1 MIDKFY
7 IKVRQL
13 LKKILFF
20 IFSENS
26 RFINVFVRFDDFLR
40 RLGFLNHILK
50 GKFKYHNLTFYNA
63 KNDTSI
69 ESSIIT
75 NFTYEPEVIKEIKYN
90 LKSGSNF
97 IDGGAN
103 IGFFSLIA
111 SKIVGSTGRII
122 AFEPTPSTY
131 SFLKKN
137 IKVNNLKNITTIRKG
152 LSSSEKKLSFILKNN
167 AEANSIISD
176 ENKIFKNEDQIIKIN
191 TVTID
196 KFCEEN
202 NLKKI
207 DLIKLDVEN
216 HELEAIKGA
225 RKILSINQNIK
236 IIFELNIAFK
246 KNGIEFA
253 KEIFAEL
260 KRLNFSNFEILL
272 TPRINFKNLNNS
284 NNLEYIKKLTKRHNI
299 NILARR

>member
-1 MIDKFY
+1 MINKFY
-7 IKVRQL
+7 IKIRKL

-20 IFSENS
+20 LFSENS
-26 RFINVFVRFDDFLR
+26 IFINIFVYFDIFLR
-40 RLGFLNHILK
+40 RLGFLNLK

-75 NFTYEPEVIKEIKYN
+75 NHTYEPEVIKEIKYN
-90 LKSGSNF
+90 LNSGSNF

-111 SKIVGSTGRII
+111 SQIVGSTGRVI
-122 AFEPTPSTY
+122 AFEPTPSTF

-137 IKVNNLKNITTIRKG
+137 IMVNNIKNIIVSRKG
-152 LSSSEKKLSFILKNN
+152 LSSSEKKLPFVLTNN
-167 AEANSIISD
+167 AEANSILLED
-176 ENKIFKNEDQIIKIN
+176 NETLKNEDKIIKIS
-191 TVTID
+191 TISID

-202 NLKKI
+202 NFKNI

-253 KEIFAEL
+253 KEIFTEL

-272 TPRINFKNLNNS
+272 NPRINFKDFNNS
-284 NNLEYIKKLTKRHNI
+284 KSIEYIKKLTKRYNI
-299 NILARR
+299 NILAKR